1 MDAFIAGYAKVRLH
15 LVACEVDAKGLW
27 LIDV

>member
-15 LVACEVDAKGLW
+15 LVACEVDSNGLW